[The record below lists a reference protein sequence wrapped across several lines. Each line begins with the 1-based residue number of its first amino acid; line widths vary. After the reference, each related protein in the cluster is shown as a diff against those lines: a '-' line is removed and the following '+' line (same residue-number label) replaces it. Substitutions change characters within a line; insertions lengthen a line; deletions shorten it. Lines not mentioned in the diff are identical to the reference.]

1 MANSSDRIDKANQ
14 GIESGVVQLSDRL
27 KTPQGVE
34 QIDSELRLLEALLF
48 AAVEPIDT
56 QTLRERMP
64 EEADVV
70 ALLARLARDYAGR
83 GVNLVRVA
91 DKWRFQTAPDLEQN
105 LIDVKE
111 APRKLS
117 NAALETLAI
126 IAYHQPVTRAE
137 IEDVRGVAVS
147 KGTIDVLMELN
158 WVRLRGRRRTP
169 GRPVTLGTTDA
180 FLAHFSL
187 ETISDLPGRE
197 DLKAAGLLDPR
208 LPKDFEMPEPMSV
221 DDLDNDEDPMEIE
234 QEDPSFFEDF
244 LGSGLVIILV
254 IAVLVFGGRG
264 KISSIMGDLGKG
276 ITSFKKGLKDEVSD
290 AKDSLDE
297 AIDVTPKKEKAPK

>member
-1 MANSSDRIDKANQ
+1 MAGSSERLDKANA
-14 GIESGVVQLSDRL
+14 GIEIGVVKMTDRL
-27 KTPQGVE
+27 RPRVDTE
-34 QIDSELRLLEALLF
+34 AFDAEMRLLEALLF

-64 EEADVV
+64 EGVDVG
-70 ALLARLARDYAGR
+70 ALLARLAQDYSGR

-91 DKWRFQTAPDLEQN
+91 DKWRFQTAPDLEEH
-105 LIDVKE
+105 LTEIKE

-169 GRPVTLGTTDA
+169 GRPVTYGTTDG
-180 FLAHFSL
+180 FLAHFNL
-187 ETISDLPGRE
+187 ETIADLPGRD

-208 LPKDFEMPEPMSV
+208 LPKDFEMPEPMMV
-221 DDLDNDEDPMEIE
+221 DDVDTDEDPLEIE
-234 QEDPSFFEDF
+234 QAEANFFEDF
-244 LGSGLVIILV
+244 LGNE
-254 IAVLVFGGRG
+254 
-264 KISSIMGDLGKG
+264 D
-276 ITSFKKGLKDEVSD
+276 D
-290 AKDSLDE
+290 
-297 AIDVTPKKEKAPK
+297 